1 MVKQTNKK
9 TTHTHTHTF
18 LLSFNVL
25 GCVCTFFLFR
35 SVSLQIHLEP
45 MYIGDEGQQLP
56 CKFYDVPGIEQN
68 KKKLNDE
75 ELQKFLQ
82 QNIDELQEIIDGKM
96 ILDVDVS
103 ALNITHIPLM
113 FKL

>member
-1 MVKQTNKK
+1 
-9 TTHTHTHTF
+9 
-18 LLSFNVL
+18 
-25 GCVCTFFLFR
+25 
-35 SVSLQIHLEP
+35 

-56 CKFYDVPGIEQN
+56 CNFYDVPGIEKTN
-68 KKKLNDE
+68 MKGE

-103 ALNITHIPLM
+103 AINITNITLT